1 MTKQPFTHK
10 PNLPRHP
17 KEKQKH
23 EQHGEKVQKQR
34 ELAKRK

>member
-10 PNLPRHP
+10 PTFPRNP
-17 KEKQKH
+17 KTRQERT
-23 EQHGEKVQKQR
+23 QHGEKVQKQR